1 MISFFYPFSLT
12 LRAYLSILRSL
23 KTVSLSKIKRIYCMK
38 LLKAAFSFLLIIH
51 LSSYAAFGETIGIDK
66 RIDAWFSPIADWWEQ
81 VVFVEIPFSE
91 AVSIPLVLILL
102 ICGAAIFTIYF
113 RFVNFLRL
121 PVALKAIRGAYDH
134 FELGIPGDSTKK
146 KEQEPAGELT
156 HFQALTTAVSGTVG
170 LGNIAGVAVAIAIG
184 GPGATFWMII
194 SGLLGMTTKFVECTL
209 GVKYRDVDAA
219 GRTYG
224 GPMYYLTKGLK
235 EIGAGKLG
243 KFLAVVFAVMG
254 VGASLGGGNAL
265 QSNQAIAQLT
275 NTLGV
280 EGSFVKTLFGVALAF
295 MVGLVILG
303 GIKRI
308 GKLTEKLV
316 PLMAV
321 IYILGCLT
329 VVAYHYNYI
338 GEAFHLIINQAFS
351 PAAGLGGFI
360 GVLITGFRRACF
372 SNEAGIGSSAIAHS
386 AVRTRYPASEGLVA
400 LLEPFIDTVV
410 VCTLTALTIIFFN
423 SSGAFT
429 YGQQDALGNVIIEAT
444 GETAGGV
451 KLTSMAFEDVIP
463 HFSIVLTIA
472 IFLFAFSTM
481 LSWSYYG
488 IQSWKFLFGRSKW
501 ADLSYKILFLVF
513 IVIGA
518 AATLDSVIKFSD
530 AMILAMAFPNMIGLF
545 LLAPKAKQELSRY
558 LKAVKKLGAQ

>member
-1 MISFFYPFSLT
+1 
-12 LRAYLSILRSL
+12 
-23 KTVSLSKIKRIYCMK
+23 MK
-38 LLKAAFSFLLIIH
+38 LFKTAFSFLLIIN
-51 LSSYAAFGETIGIDK
+51 SSIYSAFGQNKGIDK
-66 RIDAWFSPIADWWEQ
+66 QIDAWFSPIADWWEQ
-81 VVFVEIPFSE
+81 VVFVEIPFSDT
-91 AVSIPLVLILL
+91 VSIPLVLILL
-102 ICGAAIFTIYF
+102 ICGAAFFTIYF
-113 RFVNFLRL
+113 RFVNLHRI
-121 PVALKAIRGAYDH
+121 PIALKAVRGAYDH
-134 FELGIPGDSTKK
+134 FEVGSTGDSKK
-146 KEQEPAGELT
+146 KEDQDAAGELT

-235 EIGAGKLG
+235 EIGAGKFG

-280 EGSFVKTLFGVALAF
+280 EGGFVKTLFGVALAL
-295 MVGLVILG
+295 MVGLVIIG

-321 IYILGCLT
+321 VYILGCLT
-329 VVAYHYNYI
+329 VVGYHYSYI
-338 GEAFHLIINQAFS
+338 GEAFGLIINQAFS
-351 PAAGLGGFI
+351 PAAGLGGFV

-372 SNEAGIGSSAIAHS
+372 SNEAGIGSAAIAHS

-463 HFSIVLTIA
+463 HFSIVLTVA

-513 IVIGA
+513 IIIGA

-545 LLAPKAKQELSRY
+545 LLAPKAKQELKRY
-558 LKAVKKLGAQ
+558 IKAIQQHGVR